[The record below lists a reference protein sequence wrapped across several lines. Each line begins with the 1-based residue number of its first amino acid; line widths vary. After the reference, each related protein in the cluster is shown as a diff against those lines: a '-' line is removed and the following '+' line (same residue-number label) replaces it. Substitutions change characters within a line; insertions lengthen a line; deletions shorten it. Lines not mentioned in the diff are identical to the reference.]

1 MIDLRKN
8 PRVPIWPQGSK
19 DKFQEEVR
27 TPVQPKAHR
36 GHYNFKNLWV
46 PVKRSPDPKPSA
58 KAHQGHYIPKGPL
71 GSHATSGS
79 KYTRVPIRSL
89 DLRNNPA
96 FLRDLRDLVKD
107 LRVSDRTFWS
117 KGTSGSQTRCK
128 DPRRA
133 SAPPPQPTDSQRTP
147 WASQGL
153 RIRKDLDIKTQIG
166 KKAKRSG

>member
-46 PVKRSPDPKPSA
+46 PVKRSPDPKPS
-58 KAHQGHYIPKGPL
+58 
-71 GSHATSGS
+71 GSHTASE
-79 KYTRVPIRSL
+79 
-89 DLRNNPA
+89 
-96 FLRDLRDLVKD
+96 DLVKD